1 MNFYATFTT
10 CISGQEEKKSVYS
23 ILLPTQNVINGFVVR
38 KFENG
43 VVYNDKSVFKKI
55 ILMLKVNVAQ
65 SSNNNL

>member
-1 MNFYATFTT
+1 MQHSLLVYL
-10 CISGQEEKKSVYS
+10 GKKKKKSVYS

-55 ILMLKVNVAQ
+55 ILMLKVNVA
-65 SSNNNL
+65 